1 MKTDEGNNNQAKK
14 KPDDA
19 AEKTACKRVRETLD
33 AYQLQLLSRKG
44 GLQDL
49 GRVRSDLID
58 AVKACVRPE
67 LLVHFDKIVSGG

>member
-14 KPDDA
+14 K
-19 AEKTACKRVRETLD
+19 
-33 AYQLQLLSRKG
+33 LQLLSRKG